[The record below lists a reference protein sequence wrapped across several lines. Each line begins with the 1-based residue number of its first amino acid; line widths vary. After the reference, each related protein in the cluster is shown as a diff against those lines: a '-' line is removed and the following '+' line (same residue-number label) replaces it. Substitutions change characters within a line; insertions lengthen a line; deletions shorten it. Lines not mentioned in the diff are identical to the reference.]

1 MFPAEWCNK
10 TGKHRIERKRRT
22 IMEIKEMVKLVCHAL
37 DEKKADDI
45 KVIDIRG
52 LSVMADYFIVASG
65 GSQNQLLAMQNEVDK
80 EMYTHG
86 IHAKQVEGN
95 RSSTWILM
103 DYEDVIVHLFSQDDR
118 LFYNLEKIW
127 QDGVVLSP
135 EEFE

>member
-1 MFPAEWCNK
+1 
-10 TGKHRIERKRRT
+10 
-22 IMEIKEMVKLVCHAL
+22 MEIKEMVKLVCHAL

-80 EMYTHG
+80 KMYTHG

-127 QDGVVLSP
+127 QDGIVLSP

>member
-1 MFPAEWCNK
+1 
-10 TGKHRIERKRRT
+10 
-22 IMEIKEMVKLVCHAL
+22 MEIKEMVKLVCHAL

-86 IHAKQVEGN
+86 IHTKQVEGN

-127 QDGVVLSP
+127 QDGIVLSP

>member
-1 MFPAEWCNK
+1 
-10 TGKHRIERKRRT
+10 
-22 IMEIKEMVKLVCHAL
+22 MEIKEMVKLVCHAL
-37 DEKKADDI
+37 VEKKADDI

-127 QDGVVLSP
+127 QDGIVLSP